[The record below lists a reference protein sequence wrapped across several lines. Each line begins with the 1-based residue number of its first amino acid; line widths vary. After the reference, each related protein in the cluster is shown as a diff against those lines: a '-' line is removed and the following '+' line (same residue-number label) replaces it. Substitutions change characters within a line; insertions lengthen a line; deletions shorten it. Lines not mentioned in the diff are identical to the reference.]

1 MCLLSSV
8 NYFLYLEWICPDNQ
22 LEDSIHFRNSALIE
36 LSSLCFLCYRE
47 VPRLKQRIAGK
58 SLPIEKFAVFKAK
71 RFSEQNDYLTLP
83 AYVSTKMKPF
93 SKINGYIASM
103 VHCVSLCISSLRG

>member
-1 MCLLSSV
+1 MGSLIR
-8 NYFLYLEWICPDNQ
+8 NYVFAFFCELFSLYLGWICPDNQ

-83 AYVSTKMKPF
+83 AYVSTKTKPF
-93 SKINGYIASM
+93 FKINWI
-103 VHCVSLCISSLRG
+103 HCQYGSLCI